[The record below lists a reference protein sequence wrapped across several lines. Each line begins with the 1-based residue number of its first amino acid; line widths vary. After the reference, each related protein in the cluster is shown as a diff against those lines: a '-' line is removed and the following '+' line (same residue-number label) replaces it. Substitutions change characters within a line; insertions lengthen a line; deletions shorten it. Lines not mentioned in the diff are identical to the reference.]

1 MAGRI
6 AAYREGAPWLY
17 ALTAYVGENL
27 RMVRERLNG
36 AFPALDWHPPQAG
49 VRGRRRSEL
58 TGRPRPPGRTADV
71 RPKPGPAANV
81 AGPRSIGTI
90 TRVWRKGMRNP
101 LRCTPI
107 KVTRRKPT
115 SPRSDPMPMPAP
127 FPHTAGPV
135 VTRAHTGPAV
145 PLPRIAEPREVAPA
159 DARELSRLFFRRLR
173 ELTEGSP
180 EHRYVRHTLVEMNA
194 SLVQF
199 AVRPFRAR
207 GGSGDL
213 EDLVQVGTIGLI
225 KAIDRFDPAREIEFA
240 SLAMP
245 YITGEIKRHF
255 RDTTWA
261 VRVPRRLQEL
271 RIDLAKAKEDL
282 TTLLGRPPTVAD
294 LAAHLSLTDEEVIEG
309 LVAANG
315 HTSDSLD
322 APHADRSDGRTEGHC
337 LAETMG
343 AEEPALEH
351 VEDIQTLAPLLER
364 LTDRERRM
372 LSMRFGEELT
382 QAQIGAAL
390 GISQM
395 QVSRL
400 LTRVLAHLRASMLA
414 DPELPGAGAPQQTEP
429 GPEGAVVGAGADV
442 P

>member
-1 MAGRI
+1 
-6 AAYREGAPWLY
+6 
-17 ALTAYVGENL
+17 
-27 RMVRERLNG
+27 
-36 AFPALDWHPPQAG
+36 
-49 VRGRRRSEL
+49 
-58 TGRPRPPGRTADV
+58 
-71 RPKPGPAANV
+71 
-81 AGPRSIGTI
+81 
-90 TRVWRKGMRNP
+90 
-101 LRCTPI
+101 
-107 KVTRRKPT
+107 
-115 SPRSDPMPMPAP
+115 MPMPAP
-127 FPHTAGPV
+127 FSHTAGPTV
-135 VTRAHTGPAV
+135 AGPRPAAAV
-145 PLPRIAEPREVAPA
+145 PLPRIEEPREVAPA
-159 DARELSRLFFRRLR
+159 DARELSRVFFRRLR
-173 ELTEGSP
+173 ELAEGTP
-180 EHRYVRHTLVEMNA
+180 EHRYVRHTLVEMNT

-199 AVRPFRAR
+199 AVRPFRSR
-207 GGSGDL
+207 GDGGDL

-225 KAIDRFDPAREIEFA
+225 KAIDRFDPAREVEFS

-271 RIDLAKAKEDL
+271 RIDLAKAKEEL
-282 TTLLGRPPTVAD
+282 TALVGRPPTVAD
-294 LAAHLSLTDEEVIEG
+294 LAAHLSLTEEEVIDG

-315 HTSDSLD
+315 HTSGSLD
-322 APHADRSDGRTEGHC
+322 APQSDHGDGRTEGHC

-351 VEDIQTLAPLLER
+351 VEDIQTLAPLLEQ

-382 QAQIGAAL
+382 QAQIGAVL
-390 GISQM
+390 GLSQM

-414 DPELPGAGAPQQTEP
+414 DPEHPEAPAPPQAEP
-429 GPEGAVVGAGADV
+429 RVEGAAEGAGADV